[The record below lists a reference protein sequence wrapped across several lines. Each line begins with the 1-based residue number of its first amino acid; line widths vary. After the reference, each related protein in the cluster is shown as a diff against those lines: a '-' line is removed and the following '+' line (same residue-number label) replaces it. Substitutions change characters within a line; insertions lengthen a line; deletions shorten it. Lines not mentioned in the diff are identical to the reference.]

1 MLCVVGIVALGGAA
15 DPAAGRRGSEDWVT
29 PHLLGGVGLIGVIAA
44 CFQFQRAKIS
54 EQQLLIEDVLGE
66 VRAVRE
72 ARGLDVEPTER
83 MTPAAGV

>member
-1 MLCVVGIVALGGAA
+1 MNYKNEFSSESILFSFLLKFLRINWLIIFCILFLGF
-15 DPAAGRRGSEDWVT
+15 
-29 PHLLGGVGLIGVIAA
+29 IGVIAA

-54 EQQLLIEDVLGE
+54 AQQLLIEDVLGE

-72 ARGLDVEPTER
+72 ARGLDVEPAER